1 VPITGQILMAVRTVA
16 SVSRPRAERLGFV
29 RLGSGAGPRQ
39 DQGCLAGV
47 GAGLTGPDDYGAG

>member
-29 RLGSGAGPRQ
+29 RLVPVPGRGRTR
-39 DQGCLAGV
+39 GV
-47 GAGLTGPDDYGAG
+47 WRALEPG